1 MFSRMGRNNTETA
14 SFPKHPSNLISFHL
28 KRTPAPFPRA
38 LPVPYI
44 LHVSMTTREQTGS
57 EGAHTAAKQ
66 QYSLCESTA
75 LRSAAALRQNRALPT
90 PDGCLPLLSHPHPR
104 PATLTRRF
112 PPSENPRPEVPSSRR
127 ARIAPQTLSPR
138 PALQVGALGRAFHSP
153 AQPPSRPS
161 PFSAMAPARPQRAP
175 KAKVARDGSPASRRQ
190 GGSQS
195 GAAAAPL
202 VPLSRTHARTS
213 HPAAP
218 DGEGGSCAAARGW
231 GCADRKGGMGRSGF
245 RCETVSAGCVNGGA
259 AGAAEVT
266 ETLSPFL

>member
-127 ARIAPQTLSPR
+127 ARIAPQTRSRPPSVASGSSRPR
-138 PALQVGALGRAFHSP
+138 VPQPSP
-153 AQPPSRPS
+153 AALTALTVLSHGARAPSARAKGESGARRESREPPPGRQPIRSGGGSSRP
-161 PFSAMAPARPQRAP
+161 P
-175 KAKVARDGSPASRRQ
+175 
-190 GGSQS
+190 
-195 GAAAAPL
+195 
-202 VPLSRTHARTS
+202 SRTHARTS

-245 RCETVSAGCVNGGA
+245 RCETV
-259 AGAAEVT
+259 
-266 ETLSPFL
+266 

>member
-1 MFSRMGRNNTETA
+1 
-14 SFPKHPSNLISFHL
+14 
-28 KRTPAPFPRA
+28 
-38 LPVPYI
+38 
-44 LHVSMTTREQTGS
+44 MTTREQTGS

-202 VPLSRTHARTS
+202 VPLPARTHAPPTPPPLMVR
-213 HPAAP
+213 
-218 DGEGGSCAAARGW
+218 
-231 GCADRKGGMGRSGF
+231 
-245 RCETVSAGCVNGGA
+245 AGLALLPG
-259 AGAAEVT
+259 AGAART
-266 ETLSPFL
+266 GRAGWGAAASGARL

>member
-1 MFSRMGRNNTETA
+1 
-14 SFPKHPSNLISFHL
+14 
-28 KRTPAPFPRA
+28 
-38 LPVPYI
+38 
-44 LHVSMTTREQTGS
+44 MTTREQTGS

-127 ARIAPQTLSPR
+127 ARIAPQTRSPH

-202 VPLSRTHARTS
+202 VPLPARTHAPPTPPPLMVR
-213 HPAAP
+213 
-218 DGEGGSCAAARGW
+218 
-231 GCADRKGGMGRSGF
+231 
-245 RCETVSAGCVNGGA
+245 AGLALLPG
-259 AGAAEVT
+259 AGAART
-266 ETLSPFL
+266 GRAGWGAAASGARL